1 MKFGKIF
8 RSNCIL
14 LKLNRTT
21 ASSAASVPGATMSY
35 RQLEES
41 INKWTIEL
49 EEQEKIFLNQ
59 ATQVGHVLLYY
70 DPSTGCRVIKIDAFS
85 TILLRVNFLG

>member
-1 MKFGKIF
+1 
-8 RSNCIL
+8 
-14 LKLNRTT
+14 
-21 ASSAASVPGATMSY
+21 MSY

-59 ATQVGHVLLYY
+59 ATQVNKAANYSLGTRFVLYLVLC
-70 DPSTGCRVIKIDAFS
+70 CR
-85 TILLRVNFLG
+85 LLDQTNVRTDFHENPENEEKF

>member
-1 MKFGKIF
+1 MEKLRNFLNYYSIF
-8 RSNCIL
+8 S
-14 LKLNRTT
+14 TT
-21 ASSAASVPGATMSY
+21 ASSAASAPGTTMSY

-59 ATQVGHVLLYY
+59 ATQV
-70 DPSTGCRVIKIDAFS
+70 IKTA
-85 TILLRVNFLG
+85 NKCLGTSFVHDLPFERKIHF